1 LVERLTLLGTPVV
14 AASTITGG
22 VGPGIC
28 VCPGTDDDRGTLV
41 VWLAVVSVLLA
52 LTLFWALV
60 ATFGYERVRQA
71 WDARPDWV
79 DDALD
84 WLSEHATALFRRHRT
99 DPAEAAANAAFRR
112 QTGSARCAD
121 GGLGAQSRVEN
132 SGPGNRIDG
141 SSSVLIDLGPSNQLP
156 GFGDAAEDTS
166 EAAEVLSE
174 DVRGRRSDVEIVV
187 EEEEGEDL
195 EASKM
200 SEAAAYPRSSTPAP
214 GSAPPTSAPPTSAPP
229 TSAPPTFAPPTSS
242 PTWTPLSKLER
253 RAEKKLLKK
262 IRRDQEKE
270 LQLLR
275 QQERKTRKAQKSAVN
290 DTGYRSSR
298 DPDASSTCYTSTL
311 AIRLVIPR

>member
-1 LVERLTLLGTPVV
+1 MVERLAFLGTPVV

-28 VCPGTDDDRGTLV
+28 VCPGTDDDRGTVV
-41 VWLAVVSVLLA
+41 VWLASVSVLFVV
-52 LTLFWALV
+52 TLVWALV
-60 ATFGYERVRQA
+60 ATFGHKRVRQA

-84 WLSEHATALFRRHRT
+84 WLSEHITALLRRHRT
-99 DPAEAAANAAFRR
+99 DPAGAAANAAFRR

-121 GGLGAQSRVEN
+121 GGLGAQSRVAN
-132 SGPGNRIDG
+132 SGPGNRIDE

-156 GFGDAAEDTS
+156 GFGDVAEDTG

-214 GSAPPTSAPPTSAPP
+214 GSAPPTAPPTSAPP
-229 TSAPPTFAPPTSS
+229 TAAPTAS

-275 QQERKTRKAQKSAVN
+275 QQGRETRKAQKSAVN

-298 DPDASSTCYTSTL
+298 DPDASSTCHNSTL

>member
-1 LVERLTLLGTPVV
+1 MVERLTLLGTPVV

-60 ATFGYERVRQA
+60 ATFGYERVRRA

-84 WLSEHATALFRRHRT
+84 WLSEHATALLRRHRT

-121 GGLGAQSRVEN
+121 GGLGAQSRVAN
-132 SGPGNRIDG
+132 SDPGNRIG
-141 SSSVLIDLGPSNQLP
+141 ESSSVLIDLGPSGQLP
-156 GFGDAAEDTS
+156 GFGDVAEDTGDT
-166 EAAEVLSE
+166 AEVLAE
-174 DVRGRRSDVEIVV
+174 DARGRPDDIKIVV
-187 EEEEGEDL
+187 EEEEGEDF

-214 GSAPPTSAPPTSAPP
+214 CSAPSAPPTVPPT
-229 TSAPPTFAPPTSS
+229 APPTF
-242 PTWTPLSKLER
+242 TPLTKLER

-262 IRRDQEKE
+262 LRRDQEKE
-270 LQLLR
+270 LQLIR
-275 QQERKTRKAQKSAVN
+275 QQEREARMAQRKAMN
-290 DTGYRSSR
+290 DTGYKSSSR
-298 DPDASSTCYTSTL
+298 DPDATSTCPISTL
-311 AIRLVIPR
+311 VIRH

>member
-1 LVERLTLLGTPVV
+1 MVERLAFLGTPVV

-99 DPAEAAANAAFRR
+99 DPAGAAANAAFRR

-156 GFGDAAEDTS
+156 GFGDAAEDTG

-174 DVRGRRSDVEIVV
+174 DVRGRRSDVKIVV

-214 GSAPPTSAPPTSAPP
+214 GSAPPTSAPP

-275 QQERKTRKAQKSAVN
+275 QQERETRKAQKSAVN

-298 DPDASSTCYTSTL
+298 DPDASSTCHNSTL

>member
-1 LVERLTLLGTPVV
+1 MVERLAFLGTPVV
-14 AASTITGG
+14 AASTITGS

-84 WLSEHATALFRRHRT
+84 WLSEHATALFRRYRT

-121 GGLGAQSRVEN
+121 GGLGAQSRVAN
-132 SGPGNRIDG
+132 SDPGNRIDE
-141 SSSVLIDLGPSNQLP
+141 SSSVLIDLGPSGQLP
-156 GFGDAAEDTS
+156 GFGDVAEDTGDT
-166 EAAEVLSE
+166 AEVLAE
-174 DVRGRRSDVEIVV
+174 DARGRPDDIKIVV
-187 EEEEGEDL
+187 EEEEGEDF

-214 GSAPPTSAPPTSAPP
+214 GSAPSAPPTVPP
-229 TSAPPTFAPPTSS
+229 TAPPTF
-242 PTWTPLSKLER
+242 TPLTKLER

-262 IRRDQEKE
+262 LRRDQEKE
-270 LQLLR
+270 LQLIR
-275 QQERKTRKAQKSAVN
+275 QQEREARMAQRKAMN
-290 DTGYRSSR
+290 DTGYKSSSR
-298 DPDASSTCYTSTL
+298 DPDATSTCPISTL
-311 AIRLVIPR
+311 VIRH